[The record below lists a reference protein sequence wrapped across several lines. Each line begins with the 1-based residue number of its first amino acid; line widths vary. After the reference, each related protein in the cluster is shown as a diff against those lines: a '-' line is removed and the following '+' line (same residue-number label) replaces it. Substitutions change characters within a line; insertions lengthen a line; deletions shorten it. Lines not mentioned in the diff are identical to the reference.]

1 MKQTF
6 LILLFLNLSFLGF
19 CQKAKQTKSIDNY
32 LTQVMKTYEIPGL
45 AVGVVKD
52 NKIIFQKYY
61 GRENLESDKK
71 VDSNSLFRVYS
82 TTKLITNVA
91 VFQLIEKGQLSLE
104 DRISKYVDHLP
115 KEWQDVK
122 IKNLLSHSSGIPDF
136 ARYEDISADASN
148 AEVFARLAKEKME
161 FETGNQFSYNQ
172 TNFMLLAM
180 VIEKITGQKFEYYV
194 LKNQFSDAKNKVIFS
209 SNSLE
214 EIPNRVQKYVFNDSL
229 KQYKKLTHVGGL
241 KAHPGNGLA
250 ISLPDFL
257 QWSIHLDKNQFLK
270 DETKKLM
277 WKPFDYA
284 NKQDI
289 FAHGWEITKTGNVTS
304 YGFSGGN
311 VSAYSIFPENDL
323 SIIFMSNGYKYNA
336 FPPLYIIINH
346 IAGLIDKQLS
356 NPYLSREESVISDLI
371 KKPEVKKEIYSYR
384 IENDKVIFTYKIPKD
399 LNAQAI
405 DKMAVAGSFNDW
417 NPGNTAYQMVLK
429 DKNTFELVLPKSQ
442 FEKGKTYEFRFV
454 MNKNGWFT
462 TPHSALNTNGSPND
476 NNLTFRVD

>member
-1 MKQTF
+1 MKQSI

-19 CQKAKQTKSIDNY
+19 CQKAEQTKSIDNY
-32 LTQVMKTYEIPGL
+32 LTEVMKTYEIPGL
-45 AVGVVKD
+45 AVGVVKND
-52 NKIIFQKYY
+52 KIIFQKYY

-104 DRISKYVDHLP
+104 DKISKYVDNLP

-136 ARYEDISADASN
+136 ARYEDISPDASN

-180 VIEKITGQKFEYYV
+180 IIEKISGQKFEDYV
-194 LKNQFSDAKNKVIFS
+194 LKNQFFDAKNKVIYS

-229 KQYKKLTHVGGL
+229 KQYKKSKHVGGL
-241 KAHPGNGLA
+241 RSHPGNGLA
-250 ISLPDFL
+250 ISLPDFR
-257 QWSIHLDKNQFLK
+257 QWSIHLDKNKFLK

-277 WKPFDYA
+277 WQPFDYT

-289 FAHGWEITKTGNVTS
+289 FAHGWEITKTGNVMS

-311 VSAYSIFPENDL
+311 VSAYSIFPDNDL

-336 FPPLYIIINH
+336 FPPLYFIVNH
-346 IAGLIDKQLS
+346 IAGLVDKHLA
-356 NPYLSREESVISDLI
+356 NPYWSREESVASEII
-371 KKPEVKKEIYSYR
+371 NKPDVKKEIYGYR

-399 LNAQAI
+399 LNAEAI
-405 DKMAVAGSFNDW
+405 DKMSVAGSFNDW
-417 NPGNTAYQMVLK
+417 NPGNTAYRMVLK

-442 FEKGKTYEFRFV
+442 FEKGTTYEFRFV

-462 TPHSALNTNGSPND
+462 TPYSALNTNGKPDD
-476 NNLTFRVD
+476 NNLTLRVD

>member
-19 CQKAKQTKSIDNY
+19 CQKSEQTKSIDNY
-32 LTQVMKTYEIPGL
+32 LTEVMKTYDIPGF
-45 AVGVVKD
+45 AVGVVKND
-52 NKIIFQKYY
+52 KIIFQKYY

-104 DRISKYVDHLP
+104 DKISKYVDNLP

-136 ARYEDISADASN
+136 ERNNLPTNLFN
-148 AEVFARLAKEKME
+148 AEVFERLSKEKME
-161 FETGNQFSYNQ
+161 FETGNQYSYNQ
-172 TNFMLLAM
+172 TNYMLLAM
-180 VIEKITGQKFEYYV
+180 TIEKITGQKFEDFV
-194 LKNQFSDAKNKVIFS
+194 IKNQFSDAKNKIIFN

-214 EIPNRVQKYVFNDSL
+214 EIPNRIQFYRYSDSL
-229 KQYKKLTHVGGL
+229 KQYKKSTHVGGL
-241 KAHPGNGLA
+241 RAHPANGLA

-277 WKPFDYA
+277 WKPFDYT
-284 NKQDI
+284 NKQNV
-289 FAHGWEITKTGNVTS
+289 FAHGWEITKTGNVYS

-311 VSAYSIFPENDL
+311 VSAYSIFPDNNL

-336 FPPLYIIINH
+336 FPPLYFIVNH
-346 IAGLIDKQLS
+346 IAGLIDRHLS
-356 NPYLSREESVISDLI
+356 NPYWSREESVASEII
-371 KKPEVKKEIYSYR
+371 NKPDVKKEIYGYR
-384 IENDKVIFTYKIPKD
+384 IENDTVIFTYKIPKD
-399 LNAQAI
+399 LNAEAI
-405 DKMAVAGSFNDW
+405 DKMSVAGSFNDW

-462 TPHSALNTNGSPND
+462 TPYSALNTNGNPND
-476 NNLTFRVD
+476 NNLTLNVD

>member
-19 CQKAKQTKSIDNY
+19 CQKSEQTKSIDNY
-32 LTQVMKTYEIPGL
+32 LQDVMKTYEIPGL
-45 AVGVVKD
+45 AVGVVKND
-52 NKIIFQKYY
+52 KIIFQKYY

-82 TTKLITNVA
+82 TTKLITNVS

-104 DRISKYVDHLP
+104 DKISKYVDNLP

-136 ARYEDISADASN
+136 ERNNLPTNLSK
-148 AEVFARLAKEKME
+148 AEVFERLSKEKME
-161 FETGNQFSYNQ
+161 FETGNQYSYNQ
-172 TNFMLLAM
+172 TNYLLLAM
-180 VIEKITGQKFEYYV
+180 TIEKITGQKFEDYV
-194 LKNQFSDAKNKVIFS
+194 LKNQFSDAKNKIIF
-209 SNSLE
+209 NSDSFE
-214 EIPNRVQKYVFNDSL
+214 KIPNRIQFYRYNDSL
-229 KQYKKLTHVGGL
+229 KQFTKSTHVGGL
-241 KAHPGNGLA
+241 RAHPANGLA

-257 QWSIHLDKNQFLK
+257 QWSIHLDKNKFLK

-277 WKPFDYA
+277 WKPFDYT
-284 NKQDI
+284 NKQDV
-289 FAHGWEITKTGNVTS
+289 FAHGWEITKTGNVNS

-311 VSAYSIFPENDL
+311 VSAFSIFPDNDL

-336 FPPLYIIINH
+336 FPPLYIIVNH
-346 IAGLIDKQLS
+346 IAGLIDKHLA

-371 KKPEVKKEIYSYR
+371 KKPEVKKEIYGYR

-405 DKMAVAGSFNDW
+405 DKMSVAGSFNDW
-417 NPGNTAYQMVLK
+417 NPGNTAYRMVLK

-442 FEKGKTYEFRFV
+442 FEKGKIYEFRFV

-462 TPHSALNTNGSPND
+462 TPYSAINTNGNPND
-476 NNLTFRVD
+476 NNLTLNVD

>member
-6 LILLFLNLSFLGF
+6 LILLFLNLSIFGF
-19 CQKAKQTKSIDNY
+19 CQKAEQTKSIDNY
-32 LTQVMKTYEIPGL
+32 LTEAMKTYDIPGL
-45 AVGVVKD
+45 AVGVVKND
-52 NKIIFQKYY
+52 KIIFQKYS

-91 VFQLIEKGQLSLE
+91 VFQLIEKGKLSLE
-104 DRISKYVDHLP
+104 DKISKYVDNLP

-136 ARYEDISADASN
+136 ERNNLPTNLSN
-148 AEVFARLAKEKME
+148 TEVFERLSKEKME
-161 FETGNQFSYNQ
+161 FETGNQYSYNQ
-172 TNFMLLAM
+172 TNYLLLAM
-180 VIEKITGQKFEYYV
+180 TIEKITGQKFEDYV
-194 LKNQFSDAKNKVIFS
+194 LKNQFSDANNKIIF
-209 SNSLE
+209 NSDSFE
-214 EIPNRVQKYVFNDSL
+214 KIPNRIQFYRYNDSL
-229 KQYKKLTHVGGL
+229 KQYKKSTHVGGL
-241 KAHPGNGLA
+241 RAHPANGLA

-277 WKPFDYA
+277 WKPFDYT
-284 NKQDI
+284 NKQDV
-289 FAHGWEITKTGNVTS
+289 FAHGWEITKTGNIMS

-336 FPPLYIIINH
+336 FPPLYAIVNH
-346 IAGLIDKQLS
+346 IAGLIDKQLA
-356 NPYLSREESVISDLI
+356 NPYWSREESVTSEIINKSD
-371 KKPEVKKEIYSYR
+371 VKKEIYGYR

-405 DKMAVAGSFNDW
+405 DKMSVVGTFNDW

-429 DKNTFELVLPKSQ
+429 DKNTFELLLPKSQ

-462 TPHSALNTNGSPND
+462 TPYSALNTNGNPND
-476 NNLTFRVD
+476 NNLTFIVE

>member
-1 MKQTF
+1 MKQAF
-6 LILLFLNLSFLGF
+6 LILFFLNLSFLGF
-19 CQKAKQTKSIDNY
+19 CQKAEQTKAIDSY
-32 LTQVMKTYEIPGL
+32 LTAVMKTYEIPGL
-45 AVGVVKD
+45 SVGVVKND
-52 NKIIFQKYY
+52 KIIFQKYY

-104 DRISKYVDHLP
+104 DKISKYVDHLP

-180 VIEKITGQKFEYYV
+180 IIEKISGQTFEDYV
-194 LKNQFSDAKNKVIFS
+194 LKNQFFDAKNKVIFS

-214 EIPNRVQKYVFNDSL
+214 EIPNRVQLYRYNDSL
-229 KQYKKLTHVGGL
+229 KQYKKSTHVSGL
-241 KAHPGNGLA
+241 WSNSANGLA

-257 QWSIHLDKNQFLK
+257 QWSIKLDYNKFLK
-270 DETKKLM
+270 EKTKRTM
-277 WKPFDYA
+277 WKPFDYT
-284 NKQDI
+284 NKQDV

-311 VSAYSIFPENDL
+311 VSAYSLFPKNDL

-336 FPPLYIIINH
+336 FPPLYFIVNH
-346 IAGLIDKQLS
+346 IAGLIDKQLA
-356 NPYLSREESVISDLI
+356 NPYWSREESVVSDI
-371 KKPEVKKEIYSYR
+371 INKPEVKKEIYGYR
-384 IENDKVIFTYKIPKD
+384 IENDNVIFTYKIPED
-399 LNAQAI
+399 LNAEAI
-405 DKMAVAGSFNDW
+405 DKMSVAGSFNDW
-417 NPGNTAYQMVLK
+417 NPGNTAYRMVLK
-429 DKNTFELVLPKSQ
+429 DRNTFELVLPKSQ

-462 TPHSALNTNGSPND
+462 TPYSALNTNGNPND
-476 NNLTFRVD
+476 NNLTLKVE

>member
-1 MKQTF
+1 M
-6 LILLFLNLSFLGF
+6 
-19 CQKAKQTKSIDNY
+19 
-32 LTQVMKTYEIPGL
+32 
-45 AVGVVKD
+45 AVGVVKND
-52 NKIIFQKYY
+52 KIIFQKYY

-104 DRISKYVDHLP
+104 DKISKYVDNLP

-136 ARYEDISADASN
+136 ARYEDISPDASN

-180 VIEKITGQKFEYYV
+180 IIEKISGQKFEDYV
-194 LKNQFSDAKNKVIFS
+194 LKNQFFDAKNKVIYS

-229 KQYKKLTHVGGL
+229 KQYKKSKHVGGL
-241 KAHPGNGLA
+241 RSHPGNGLA
-250 ISLPDFL
+250 ISLPDFR
-257 QWSIHLDKNQFLK
+257 QWSIHLDKNKFLK

-277 WKPFDYA
+277 WQPFDYT

-289 FAHGWEITKTGNVTS
+289 FAHGWEITKTGNVMS

-311 VSAYSIFPENDL
+311 VSAYSIFPDNDL

-336 FPPLYIIINH
+336 FPPLYFIVNH
-346 IAGLIDKQLS
+346 IAGLVDKHLA
-356 NPYLSREESVISDLI
+356 NPYWSREESVASEII
-371 KKPEVKKEIYSYR
+371 NKPDVKKEIYGYR

-399 LNAQAI
+399 LNAEAI
-405 DKMAVAGSFNDW
+405 DKMSVAGSFNDW
-417 NPGNTAYQMVLK
+417 NPGNTAYRMVLK

-442 FEKGKTYEFRFV
+442 FEKGTTYEFRFV

-462 TPHSALNTNGSPND
+462 TPYSALNTNGKPDD
-476 NNLTFRVD
+476 NNLTLRVD

>member
-6 LILLFLNLSFLGF
+6 LILFFLTLSFLGF
-19 CQKAKQTKSIDNY
+19 CQKTEQTKSIDNY
-32 LTQVMKTYEIPGL
+32 LTEVMKTYEIPGL
-45 AVGVVKD
+45 AVGVVKN

-82 TTKLITNVA
+82 TSKLITNVA

-104 DRISKYVDHLP
+104 DKISKYVDHLP

-161 FETGNQFSYNQ
+161 FETENQFSYNQ

-180 VIEKITGQKFEYYV
+180 IIEKISGQKFKDYV
-194 LKNQFSDAKNKVIFS
+194 LKNQFSNAKNKVIFS

-229 KQYKKLTHVGGL
+229 KQYKKSTHVGGL
-241 KAHPGNGLA
+241 RSHPGNGLA

-257 QWSIHLDKNQFLK
+257 QWSIHLDKNKLLK

-277 WKPFDYA
+277 WQPFDYT
-284 NKQDI
+284 NKKDV
-289 FAHGWEITKTGNVTS
+289 FAHGWEITRTGNVTS

-311 VSAYSIFPENDL
+311 VSAYSLFPDNDL

-336 FPPLYIIINH
+336 FPPLYFIVNH
-346 IAGLIDKQLS
+346 IAGLIDKQLA
-356 NPYLSREESVISDLI
+356 NPYWSREESVSSDII
-371 KKPEVKKEIYSYR
+371 KKLDVKKEIYGYR
-384 IENDKVIFTYKIPKD
+384 MENDKVIFTYKIPKD
-399 LNAQAI
+399 LNAKAI
-405 DKMAVAGSFNDW
+405 TKMTVAGSFNDW

-429 DKNTFELVLPKSQ
+429 DNNTFELALPKSQ

-462 TPHSALNTNGSPND
+462 TPYSALNTNGNPND
-476 NNLTFRVD
+476 NNLTLTVD

>member
-1 MKQTF
+1 MKQAF
-6 LILLFLNLSFLGF
+6 LIVLFLNLSFLGF
-19 CQKAKQTKSIDNY
+19 CQKSEQTKSIDNY
-32 LTQVMKTYEIPGL
+32 LTEVMKTYDIPGL
-45 AVGVVKD
+45 AVGVVKND
-52 NKIIFQKYY
+52 KIIFQKYY

-104 DRISKYVDHLP
+104 DKISKYVDNLP

-136 ARYEDISADASN
+136 ERNNLPTNLSN
-148 AEVFARLAKEKME
+148 AEVFERLSKEKME
-161 FETGNQFSYNQ
+161 FETGNQYSYNQ
-172 TNFMLLAM
+172 TNYLLLAM
-180 VIEKITGQKFEYYV
+180 TIEKITGQKFENYV
-194 LKNQFSDAKNKVIFS
+194 LKNQFSDAKNKIIF
-209 SNSLE
+209 NSDSFE
-214 EIPNRVQKYVFNDSL
+214 EIPNRIQFYRYNDSL
-229 KQYKKLTHVGGL
+229 KQYKKSTHVGGL
-241 KAHPGNGLA
+241 RAHPANGLA

-277 WKPFDYA
+277 WKPFDYT
-284 NKQDI
+284 NKQNV
-289 FAHGWEITKTGNVTS
+289 FAHGWEITKTGNIMS

-323 SIIFMSNGYKYNA
+323 SIIFMSNGYKYNT
-336 FPPLYIIINH
+336 FPPLYIIVNH
-346 IAGLIDKQLS
+346 IAGLVDKQLA
-356 NPYLSREESVISDLI
+356 NPYWSREESVASEII
-371 KKPEVKKEIYSYR
+371 NKPDVKKEIYGYR

-399 LNAQAI
+399 LNAEAI
-405 DKMAVAGSFNDW
+405 DKMSVAGSFNDW

-462 TPHSALNTNGSPND
+462 TPYSALNTNGKPDD
-476 NNLTFRVD
+476 NNLTLKVD

>member
-1 MKQTF
+1 MKQSI

-19 CQKAKQTKSIDNY
+19 CQKAEQTKFIDNY
-32 LTQVMKTYEIPGL
+32 LKEVMKTYEIPGL
-45 AVGVVKD
+45 AVGVVKND
-52 NKIIFQKYY
+52 KIIFQKYY

-104 DRISKYVDHLP
+104 DKISKYVDNLP

-136 ARYEDISADASN
+136 ERNNLPTNLSN
-148 AEVFARLAKEKME
+148 AEVFERLSKEKME
-161 FETGNQFSYNQ
+161 FETGNQYSYNQ
-172 TNFMLLAM
+172 TNYLLLAM
-180 VIEKITGQKFEYYV
+180 TIEKITGQKFEDYV
-194 LKNQFSDAKNKVIFS
+194 LKNQFSDATNKIIFN

-214 EIPNRVQKYVFNDSL
+214 KIPNRIQFYRYNDSL
-229 KQYKKLTHVGGL
+229 KQYKKSTHVGGL
-241 KAHPGNGLA
+241 RAHPANGLA

-277 WKPFDYA
+277 WKPFDYT
-284 NKQDI
+284 NKQDV

-336 FPPLYIIINH
+336 FPPLYIIVNH
-346 IAGLIDKQLS
+346 IAGLVDKHLA
-356 NPYLSREESVISDLI
+356 NPYWSREESVASEII
-371 KKPEVKKEIYSYR
+371 NKPDVKKEIYGYR

-399 LNAQAI
+399 LNAEAI
-405 DKMAVAGSFNDW
+405 DKMSVAGSFNDW
-417 NPGNTAYQMVLK
+417 NPGNTAYRMVLK

-462 TPHSALNTNGSPND
+462 TPYSALNTNGKPDD
-476 NNLTFRVD
+476 NNLTLRVD

>member
-1 MKQTF
+1 MKRTF
-6 LILLFLNLSFLGF
+6 LILFFLNFSFLGF
-19 CQKAKQTKSIDNY
+19 CQKAEQTKSIDNY
-32 LTQVMKTYEIPGL
+32 LTEVMKTYEIPGL
-45 AVGVVKD
+45 AVGVVKND
-52 NKIIFQKYY
+52 KIIFQKYY

-104 DRISKYVDHLP
+104 DKISKYIDKLP
-115 KEWQDVK
+115 KEWQNVK

-136 ARYEDISADASN
+136 ERHNLPTNLTN
-148 AEVFARLAKEKME
+148 AEVFERLSKEKME
-161 FETGNQFSYNQ
+161 FETGNQYSYNQ
-172 TNFMLLAM
+172 TNYLLLAM
-180 VIEKITGQKFEYYV
+180 IIEKITGQKFEDYV
-194 LKNQFSDAKNKVIFS
+194 LKNQFSDAKNKIIF
-209 SNSLE
+209 NSDSFE
-214 EIPNRVQKYVFNDSL
+214 KIPNRIQFYRYNDSL
-229 KQYKKLTHVGGL
+229 KQFKKSTHVGGL
-241 KAHPGNGLA
+241 RAHPANGLA

-277 WKPFDYA
+277 WKPFDYT
-284 NKQDI
+284 NKQDV

-336 FPPLYIIINH
+336 FPPLYFIANH
-346 IAGLIDKQLS
+346 IAGLIDKQLA
-356 NPYLSREESVISDLI
+356 NPYWSREESVSSDII
-371 KKPEVKKEIYSYR
+371 KMPDVKKEIYGYR
-384 IENDKVIFTYKIPKD
+384 IENDNVIFTYKIPEN
-399 LNAQAI
+399 LNSKAI
-405 DKMAVAGSFNDW
+405 DKMSVAGTFNDW
-417 NPGNTAYQMVLK
+417 NLGNTAYEMVLK
-429 DKNTFELVLPKSQ
+429 NKNTFELVLPKSQ

-462 TPHSALNTNGSPND
+462 TPYSALNTNGNPND
-476 NNLTFRVD
+476 NNLTLKVD

>member
-19 CQKAKQTKSIDNY
+19 CQKSEQTKSIDNY
-32 LTQVMKTYEIPGL
+32 LTEVMKTYDIPGL
-45 AVGVVKD
+45 AVGVVKND
-52 NKIIFQKYY
+52 KIIFQKYY
-61 GRENLESDKK
+61 GKENLESDKK

-104 DRISKYVDHLP
+104 DKISKYVDNLP

-136 ARYEDISADASN
+136 ERNNLPTNLSN
-148 AEVFARLAKEKME
+148 AEVFERLSKEKME
-161 FETGNQFSYNQ
+161 FVTGNQYSYNQ

-180 VIEKITGQKFEYYV
+180 IIEKITGQKFEDYV

-229 KQYKKLTHVGGL
+229 KQYKKSTHVGGL
-241 KAHPGNGLA
+241 RSHPGNGLA

-257 QWSIHLDKNQFLK
+257 QWSIHLDKNQFIK

-277 WKPFDYA
+277 WKPFDYT
-284 NKQDI
+284 NKQDV
-289 FAHGWEITKTGNVTS
+289 FAHGWEITKTGNIIS

-336 FPPLYIIINH
+336 FPPLYIIVNH
-346 IAGLIDKQLS
+346 IAGLIDKQLA

-371 KKPEVKKEIYSYR
+371 KKPEVKKEIYGYR

-399 LNAQAI
+399 LNAEAI

-417 NPGNTAYQMVLK
+417 NPGNTAYRMVLK
-429 DKNTFELVLPKSQ
+429 DKNTFELILPKSQ

-462 TPHSALNTNGSPND
+462 TPYSALNTNGNPND
-476 NNLTFRVD
+476 NNLTFKID